1 MYYYVF
7 YIWSMERIGV
17 RDLNQNTS
25 QVLARVRRGETV
37 EVTER
42 GRPIARLVP
51 VDGGLTLL
59 DRLVAEGR
67 AVAPVGGG
75 PVPLPPVLGDPDL
88 DVAADLAASR
98 DEERW

>member
-1 MYYYVF
+1 MF
-7 YIWSMERIGV
+7 YIGPMERIGV

-67 AVAPVGGG
+67 AVAPVSGG
-75 PVPLPPVLGDPDL
+75 PLPLPPALGDPDVN
-88 DVAADLAASR
+88 VAEELAAAR
-98 DEERW
+98 EEERW